1 LTLFGRII
9 SIADVYDAITS
20 PRIYRKTIMS
30 PDRALGF
37 ILDGAGKDFDP
48 ILIKVFINMFGVYL
62 VGTLLK
68 LNSGELAL
76 VISSSRM
83 QGEKAPLACLMEKD
97 INGRYKQGATV
108 NLAERDGKGCRNR

>member
-1 LTLFGRII
+1 
-9 SIADVYDAITS
+9 
-20 PRIYRKTIMS
+20 MS
-30 PDRALGF
+30 PDHTLGF
-37 ILDGAGKDFDP
+37 MFDGAGKDFDP
-48 ILIKVFINMFGVYL
+48 ILIKVFINMFGVYP

-83 QGEKAPLACLMEKD
+83 KGEKAPLACLMEKD

-108 NLAERDGKGCRNR
+108 NLAERDAETGDYIKEIIETYHPSTFGIQPAEHIFSGY